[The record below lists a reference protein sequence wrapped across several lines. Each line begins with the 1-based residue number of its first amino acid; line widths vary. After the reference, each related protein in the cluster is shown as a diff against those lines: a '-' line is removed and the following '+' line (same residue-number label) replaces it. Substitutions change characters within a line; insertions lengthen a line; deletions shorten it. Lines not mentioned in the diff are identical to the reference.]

1 MGIQEMHIAIDVL
14 IQKINSNSRRDIL
27 PEEKDLVLNWA
38 IQEFIS
44 DNIEKDRVDGDFGFH
59 NDEVNS
65 AALTPL
71 LKQYVPL
78 SVFPSK
84 IPSLYEVKLPAD
96 FRNFLS
102 FSAITIPRYC
112 FSEEDKLVP
121 ETETITNYIYTI
133 KVPDQTGSGPFFTGV
148 SLSLNSINGSYVHSK
163 NSEGTYDS
171 AMKRYLYLALQEL
184 PFQTEIV
191 KSVSWEKF
199 PKRLRQKDTI
209 IIETTERLT
218 SFSLNV
224 NGAVLPIVEV
234 PITETRVNRNH
245 NFSSTFSAPSKRI
258 KPQYLSVV
266 ESSTFDK
273 SKFNALNITLED
285 NVILIPN
292 DEKFLVTVGMLNYI
306 RKPAEV
312 NLSLGIDCDLPDT
325 GDVHNYICAKAAEE
339 LMLSIESPN
348 WQARFETNKLK

>member
-14 IQKINSNSRRDIL
+14 IQKINSNSRRNIL
-27 PEEKDLVLNWA
+27 PEEKDLVLNWV
-38 IQEFIS
+38 IQKFVS
-44 DNIEKDRVDGDFGFH
+44 DNIEKDRPDGDFGFH

-65 AALTPL
+65 AALTTL

-84 IPSLYEVKLPAD
+84 TPNLYEVKLPAD
-96 FRNFLS
+96 FRNFIS
-102 FSAITIPRYC
+102 FSAITVPRYC
-112 FSEEDKLVP
+112 FSEEDKIAP
-121 ETETITNYIYTI
+121 EVEEFTNYIYTI
-133 KVPDQTGSGPFFTGV
+133 KVPDQQGAGPFFEDII
-148 SLSLNSINGSYVHSK
+148 LNIGAGSNSYQHTK
-163 NSEGTYDS
+163 NSEGIYDGGF
-171 AMKRYLYLALQEL
+171 KKYLYLALQEL
-184 PFQTEIV
+184 PNQTELV

-209 IIETTERLT
+209 IIETSEKL
-218 SFSLNV
+218 SSSSLSV
-224 NGAVLPIVEV
+224 GGSVI
-234 PITETRVNRNH
+234 PITEVEIKETRVNRNH
-245 NFSSTFSAPSKRI
+245 NYYSTFSAPAKRI
-258 KPQYLSVV
+258 RPQYLPVV
-266 ESSTFDK
+266 EASVFDK
-273 SKFNALNITLED
+273 SRFTSLNITLDD
-285 NVILIPN
+285 NVIYIPN
-292 DEKFLVTVGMLNYI
+292 DEKFLVTVGILNYI